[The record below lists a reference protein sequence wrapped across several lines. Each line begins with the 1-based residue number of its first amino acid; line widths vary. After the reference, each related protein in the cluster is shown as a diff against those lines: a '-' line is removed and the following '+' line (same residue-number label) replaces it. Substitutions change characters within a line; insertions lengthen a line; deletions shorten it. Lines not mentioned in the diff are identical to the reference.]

1 MIKIKNIVNFV
12 NKNIKILIIFFFLFV
27 IFIQTTNLPY
37 KIYYIVKL
45 SYYERLAK
53 NYEKIFYSGFC
64 EKQSHGYLIHIITKF
79 EHTFLPKVINFEK
92 EKRVP
97 YWLFQNINIPTLDK
111 TDDRKIILLNFD
123 DNFKNEIDFLKYKIL
138 DNYKNRCFFLERND

>member
-1 MIKIKNIVNFV
+1 MKIKNIVNFV
-12 NKNIKILIIFFFLFV
+12 NKNVAILVVFFFLFV

-64 EKQSHGYLIHIITKF
+64 EKQSHGYLIYINTEF
-79 EHTFLPKVINFEK
+79 ENTFLPKVINFEK
-92 EKRVP
+92 KRVP
-97 YWLFQNINIPTLDK
+97 YWVFQNINIPISDNAKDK
-111 TDDRKIILLNFD
+111 KIILLNYN
-123 DNFKNEIDFLKYKIL
+123 DNYKDEIDFSKYKIL
-138 DNYKNRCFFLERND
+138 DNYKNRCFFLELYD